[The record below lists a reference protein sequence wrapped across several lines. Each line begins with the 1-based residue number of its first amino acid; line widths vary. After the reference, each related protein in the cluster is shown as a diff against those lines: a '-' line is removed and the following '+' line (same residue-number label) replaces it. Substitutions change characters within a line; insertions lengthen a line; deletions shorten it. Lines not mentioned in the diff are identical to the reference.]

1 MVLAPVPPQLK
12 HPPHPARSGDAQ
24 QSMPCLNT
32 PLRSKRFDA
41 HGGDQESSF
50 RGRGCPP
57 RSYGAS
63 AHEKSDRPGRPL
75 SFPPPPPTVSPTAP
89 PTVAR
94 APPAVPAPPCVAR
107 GSDLEAEQVGDVGHV
122 RDGPPADALHRV
134 HTHGADRRQRERA
147 AGPRP
152 GRRVPEVEEDGRAR
166 HHVRSRLHREVVDER
181 KRLPCA
187 PRRRVIAGAAGALR
201 TTPRTGLRMKLHGFM
216 GAHRQSPA
224 PCRR

>member
-1 MVLAPVPPQLK
+1 MDVLSEDPDLSVFAGFWQASSPPCARAQPPRVAFPRDSDRAPAASTRAGVSSTHSSRSHAPGLQALPEDGPWDKPDLSRPTPISPPAERGAPTAPAPERLVVLAPVPPQLK

-75 SFPPPPPTVSPTAP
+75 SFPPPL
-89 PTVAR
+89 
-94 APPAVPAPPCVAR
+94 C
-107 GSDLEAEQVGDVGHV
+107 L
-122 RDGPPADALHRV
+122 
-134 HTHGADRRQRERA
+134 
-147 AGPRP
+147 
-152 GRRVPEVEEDGRAR
+152 
-166 HHVRSRLHREVVDER
+166 
-181 KRLPCA
+181 
-187 PRRRVIAGAAGALR
+187 
-201 TTPRTGLRMKLHGFM
+201 
-216 GAHRQSPA
+216 
-224 PCRR
+224 